1 MLDAHTS
8 AKIQELYHEIHALYK
23 ESVAR
28 PSGHVCDLCGAGDTL
43 GKNGYLYKVR
53 SSVHGYTHRE
63 SVSPTLCWRHA
74 SGWAH
79 SYTKY
84 DGGNKRTDEEIDL
97 LFAKF
102 LARNLCKAAIH
113 QTQSKDLICTNT

>member
-1 MLDAHTS
+1 MLDAQTRD
-8 AKIQELYHEIHALYK
+8 KIRALYQEIDALYK

-28 PSGHVCDLCGAGDTL
+28 PSGHVCDICGAGDTL

-53 SSVHGYTHRE
+53 SPIHGYTHRE

-84 DGGNKRTDEEIDL
+84 DGVIKRTGEEIDL
-97 LFAKF
+97 HFARF
-102 LARNLCKAAIH
+102 LAHNLNKVAKQQAAKAIGE
-113 QTQSKDLICTNT
+113 QK

>member
-1 MLDAHTS
+1 MLDAQ
-8 AKIQELYHEIHALYK
+8 ARDKIRELYQEIHALYK

-28 PSGHVCDLCGAGDTL
+28 PSGHVCDICGAGDTL

-53 SSVHGYTHRE
+53 SPVHGYTHRE

-79 SYTKY
+79 SYNTY
-84 DGGNKRTDEEIDL
+84 DWNNKRTGEEIDL
-97 LFAKF
+97 HFARF
-102 LARNLCKAAIH
+102 LANNLNKAGNQQAAKALGE
-113 QTQSKDLICTNT
+113 QK